1 MKARPPRAWRH
12 SLAAGL
18 IALLAT
24 QASHAAGSP
33 AWLQPGFSAAHSW
46 ANPHERALKPG
57 NVARLQQLWSQKLG
71 QFYVGATTQAD
82 GKVYA
87 CSNLYGLSAL
97 DASTGAEHWSRFV
110 GGLCGSATLNAEAAF
125 ITTWSG
131 GSPTQ
136 YALTA
141 VSRSDGST
149 LWSVPPAQGDSLGF
163 ENPTLVGNSLYVA
176 DRRSGVSAFDA
187 ATGALRWKA
196 DTGMLNQQ
204 ATVAGGLV
212 YVTTWGNGGVSPQRV
227 FAFSAKDG
235 SLKWSRPTDTANSQ
249 YPAAVAEGRVFVGS
263 DTGTLYAFD
272 AARGTPLWKI
282 PFSGYVSAPIVAAG
296 PAVIVNT
303 GTGTISALAAATG
316 EVRWST
322 VLPGSATVTSNLV
335 LANGVIFFSTL
346 DNHGEHK
353 LATMDARTG
362 RLIAVLPTLLWG
374 SYSQI
379 SVVDG
384 RVQVA
389 TNYGILQ
396 VFGL

>member
-1 MKARPPRAWRH
+1 MKARPSHAWRF
-12 SLAAGL
+12 SVAAGL
-18 IALLAT
+18 VALLAAPAA
-24 QASHAAGSP
+24 QAAGAP

-46 ANPHERALKPG
+46 TNTQERTLKPG
-57 NVARLQQLWSQKLG
+57 NVSRLQQLWSQKLG
-71 QFYVGATTQAD
+71 QFYVGATTQDD
-82 GKVYA
+82 GQVYA
-87 CSNLYGLSAL
+87 CSNLYGLSVL
-97 DASTGAEHWSRFV
+97 DATTGAEQWSRFV
-110 GGLCGSATLNAEAAF
+110 GGQCGSATLNAEAAF
-125 ITTWSG
+125 VTTWSG
-131 GSPTQ
+131 GNPTQ

-141 VSRSDGST
+141 VRRADGGT
-149 LWSVPPAQGDSLGF
+149 LWSVPPAQRDSLGF

-212 YVTTWGNGGVSPQRV
+212 YVSTWGNGGTVPQRV
-227 FAFSAKDG
+227 FAFSTRDG
-235 SLKWSRPTDTANSQ
+235 ALKWSQPTDSANSQ
-249 YPAAVAEGRVFVGS
+249 YPAAVSEGRVFVGS

-272 AARGTPLWKI
+272 AASGTPLWKRA
-282 PFSGYVSAPIVAAG
+282 FSGYVSAPIVTTGA
-296 PAVIVNT
+296 AVIVNT
-303 GTGTISALAAATG
+303 GTGTVTALNAATG

-322 VLPGSATVTSNLV
+322 VLPGSATVSSNLV
-335 LANGVIFFSTL
+335 LANGVVFFSTI
-346 DNHGEHK
+346 DNRGEHK

-362 RLIAVLPTLLWG
+362 RVIAVLPTLLWG

-384 RVQVA
+384 RVHVA